1 MDKILKKYAWIGLL
15 TFVPIIITGYYVLA
29 IFGDYCNAL
38 MYKNNPGEFD
48 ISNNRDQEMIFGGVI
63 LLLIFF
69 AYLTAISS
77 SSLYILAHFKQK
89 EKWLLWGHKFRVI
102 TWIPV
107 ILGGF
112 FLLGALSMTAIRE
125 S

>member
-1 MDKILKKYAWIGLL
+1 MDKIFKKYAWIGLL
-15 TFVPIIITGYYVLA
+15 TFIPIIISGYYVLD
-29 IFGDYCNAL
+29 IFGDYWNAL
-38 MYKNNPGEFD
+38 MRRNYPADFNLNN
-48 ISNNRDQEMIFGGVI
+48 NQDQGMLIGAIVF
-63 LLLIFF
+63 LLTFF

-89 EKWLLWGHKFRVI
+89 EKWLLLGHKFRVI

-107 ILGGF
+107 ILGGLF
-112 FLLGALSMTAIRE
+112 MLGALGMVIIEE

>member
-1 MDKILKKYAWIGLL
+1 LDKIFKKYAWIGLL
-15 TFVPIIITGYYVLA
+15 TFIPIIITGYYMLD
-29 IFGDYCNAL
+29 IFGNYWNAL
-38 MYKNNPGEFD
+38 MNRNYLAKFD
-48 ISNNRDQEMIFGGVI
+48 ISSNRDQGLVIGGIV

-69 AYLTAISS
+69 AYFTASYS

-102 TWIPV
+102 TWIPI
-107 ILGGF
+107 ILGG
-112 FLLGALSMTAIRE
+112 LIILGIFSMVAIKE